1 MKKML
6 EGRVSLWE
14 REIPKR
20 MENKEKREKR
30 IRKSEKERNLDFD
43 NFLTKKEGEKQWQ
56 CGWEQHKAT
65 GVEL

>member
-30 IRKSEKERNLDFD
+30 IRKSEKERNLGFVVPG
-43 NFLTKKEGEKQWQ
+43 LWQ
-56 CGWEQHKAT
+56 TCRW
-65 GVEL
+65 